1 MTSELQGGDVSV
13 LVFVDGA
20 PTWSV
25 SSLRG
30 AMELAEPYTHGGH
43 HVELVA
49 RNTSELRTWCF
60 DQERWT
66 WVESVLERVPMQ
78 TARLEPPLAA

>member
-1 MTSELQGGDVSV
+1 MSV
-13 LVFVDGA
+13 LVFVDGS

-43 HVELVA
+43 YVELVA
-49 RNTSELRTWCF
+49 RNASELRTWRF
-60 DQERWT
+60 DLDRWS
-66 WVESVLERVPMQ
+66 WVESVLERLPGQM
-78 TARLEPPLAA
+78 ARMEPARMEPPLAA